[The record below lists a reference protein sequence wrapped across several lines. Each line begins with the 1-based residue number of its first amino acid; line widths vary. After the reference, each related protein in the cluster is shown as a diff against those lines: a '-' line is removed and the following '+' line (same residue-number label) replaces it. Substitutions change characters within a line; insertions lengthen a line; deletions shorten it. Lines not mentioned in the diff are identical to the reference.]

1 MHEQGL
7 CLSSLGKAKQSYC
20 CQLTEGCSMVTLP
33 WRKYCNLH
41 TGMQAPYNV
50 VRLVCLL
57 VIAVVLTVIT
67 VVAIRV

>member
-1 MHEQGL
+1 
-7 CLSSLGKAKQSYC
+7 
-20 CQLTEGCSMVTLP
+20 MVTLP
-33 WRKYCNLH
+33 WRKYGNLH

-67 VVAIRV
+67 VVEFVFD